1 MSEAN
6 PATNFVMNLMRLS
19 TKEVV
24 RNIENMVPI
33 IRRFWRHGPDSF
45 SVSDVDRIGAHH
57 PKQLT
62 GMVCD
67 RHHFLHFNVLLPLWL
82 KADDPGLAV
91 YDV

>member
-1 MSEAN
+1 MSEAS

-33 IRRFWRHGPDSF
+33 MRRFWRHGPDSF
-45 SVSDVDRIGAHH
+45 SVSDVDWIGAHH

-62 GMVCD
+62 G
-67 RHHFLHFNVLLPLWL
+67 
-82 KADDPGLAV
+82 
-91 YDV
+91 